1 MNQHPLPDPATPDDF
16 PRDYGLGTV
25 TGAQPKLLVQKVGES
40 YVSGLTEQELYVRY
54 DVCFD
59 LVNQLVDYC
68 RKKLAERPEW
78 TQCEL
83 LEKVQ
88 RAVAA
93 RVEWDFSPGELQ
105 WMMAKLSARMD
116 WSPLDSSRNAQ

>member
-1 MNQHPLPDPATPDDF
+1 MTAHPLPDKDTPADF
-16 PRDYGLGTV
+16 PRDH
-25 TGAQPKLLVQKVGES
+25 GAGAVAGVQSKLLVRKVGET
-40 YVSGLTEQELYVRY
+40 YISGLTEEELYVRY

-68 RKKLAERPEW
+68 HKKLKERPGW
-78 TQCEL
+78 SQHEL

-105 WMMAKLSARMD
+105 WMMTKLSARMN
-116 WSPLDSSRNAQ
+116 WSPSSNVDN

>member
-1 MNQHPLPDPATPDDF
+1 MSAHPLPDKDTPEDF
-16 PRDYGLGTV
+16 PCDYGA
-25 TGAQPKLLVQKVGES
+25 GAVAGVQPKLLIRKVGET
-40 YVSGLTEQELYVRY
+40 YVSGLTDEELYVRY

-68 RKKLAERPEW
+68 HKKLAERPEW
-78 TQCEL
+78 SQNEL

-93 RVEWDFSPGELQ
+93 RLEWDFSPGEVQ
-105 WMMAKLSARMD
+105 WMMTKLIARMN
-116 WSPLDSSRNAQ
+116 WSPSSSLDN